1 MRKLLISF
9 CLLFAA
15 LLTNS
20 ATADR
25 IDDKVSP
32 SFDLSKRDESVA
44 INGCPNLDFNWHMSQ
59 ENILHYDM
67 DVTSVSWVKDNT
79 YQITIHVKAVKDIP
93 LKYLWS
99 LKIIGVNG
107 PSSTVQLYGKNEK
120 TYLISDPTDFTS
132 TFQVYAYPS
141 SDGCTVW
148 MPNFQI
154 QFEYL
159 QGDAAQYWQTWQ
171 WGTTTFDLS
180 TGCNN
185 YDNQG
190 HSQTDFP
197 GFYWTYQC
205 KGNNDGTCTKAS
217 SSSITTSSST
227 TSSSTTSSTTTS
239 SSTTS
244 SSTKTS
250 TTTSST
256 VKSSSTTSID
266 FTTSV
271 DSHTSSSVAD
281 IYRSRTSTDVTT
293 LAAST
298 SPFSSFTSSDS
309 SSSSDVTSST
319 IQTTS
324 VDPTTSVVSS
334 SSEDPTSSSAVTTS
348 TVQTTSAGPNNNIGN
363 STLANSTTFAVSS
376 TSIDPTSSSDVITST
391 VQTILL
397 LQQV

>member
-1 MRKLLISF
+1 
-9 CLLFAA
+9 
-15 LLTNS
+15 
-20 ATADR
+20 
-25 IDDKVSP
+25 
-32 SFDLSKRDESVA
+32 
-44 INGCPNLDFNWHMSQ
+44 MSQ
-59 ENILHYDM
+59 QNILHYDM

-93 LKYLWS
+93 LEYLWS

-217 SSSITTSSST
+217 SSSITTSSITTSSTTTSSTTTSSTTTSSST
-227 TSSSTTSSTTTS
+227 TSSSTTSSSTTSSSTTSSSTTSSSTTSSSTTS

-324 VDPTTSVVSS
+324 VDPTT
-334 SSEDPTSSSAVTTS
+334 
-348 TVQTTSAGPNNNIGN
+348 
-363 STLANSTTFAVSS
+363 
-376 TSIDPTSSSDVITST
+376 
-391 VQTILL
+391 
-397 LQQV
+397 

>member
-59 ENILHYDM
+59 QNILHYDM

-79 YQITIHVKAVKDIP
+79 YQITIHVKAVKGIP

-217 SSSITTSSST
+217 SSSITTSSI
-227 TSSSTTSSTTTS
+227 
-239 SSTTS
+239 TTS

-324 VDPTTSVVSS
+324 VDPTT
-334 SSEDPTSSSAVTTS
+334 
-348 TVQTTSAGPNNNIGN
+348 
-363 STLANSTTFAVSS
+363 
-376 TSIDPTSSSDVITST
+376 
-391 VQTILL
+391 
-397 LQQV
+397 

>member
-227 TSSSTTSSTTTS
+227 TSSSTTSSSTTS

-266 FTTSV
+266 VTTSV

-298 SPFSSFTSSDS
+298 SLFSSFTSSDS

>member
-1 MRKLLISF
+1 
-9 CLLFAA
+9 
-15 LLTNS
+15 
-20 ATADR
+20 
-25 IDDKVSP
+25 
-32 SFDLSKRDESVA
+32 
-44 INGCPNLDFNWHMSQ
+44 MSQ
-59 ENILHYDM
+59 QNILHYDM

-217 SSSITTSSST
+217 SSSITTSSITTSSTTTSSTTTSSTTTSSST
-227 TSSSTTSSTTTS
+227 TSSSTTSSSTTSSSTTSSSTTS

-324 VDPTTSVVSS
+324 VDPTT
-334 SSEDPTSSSAVTTS
+334 
-348 TVQTTSAGPNNNIGN
+348 
-363 STLANSTTFAVSS
+363 
-376 TSIDPTSSSDVITST
+376 
-391 VQTILL
+391 
-397 LQQV
+397 

>member
-59 ENILHYDM
+59 QNILHYDM

-107 PSSTVQLYGKNEK
+107 PSSTVQLYGKNEE

-227 TSSSTTSSTTTS
+227 TSSSTTSS
-239 SSTTS
+239 
-244 SSTKTS
+244 STKTS
-250 TTTSST
+250 ATTSST

-266 FTTSV
+266 VTTSV

-348 TVQTTSAGPNNNIGN
+348 VDPTTSADSTTSTLQTTSADP
-363 STLANSTTFAVSS
+363 SS
-376 TSIDPTSSSDVITST
+376 CHHFYFHRLYIFN
-391 VQTILL
+391 
-397 LQQV
+397 

>member
-217 SSSITTSSST
+217 SSSITTSSTT
-227 TSSSTTSSTTTS
+227 TSSSTTSSSTTS

-266 FTTSV
+266 VTTSV

>member
-59 ENILHYDM
+59 QNILHYDM

-217 SSSITTSSST
+217 SSSITTSSITTSSTTTSSTTTSSTTTSSST
-227 TSSSTTSSTTTS
+227 TSSSTTSSSTTSSSTTSSSTTSSSTTS

-348 TVQTTSAGPNNNIGN
+348 VDPTTSA
-363 STLANSTTFAVSS
+363 
-376 TSIDPTSSSDVITST
+376 DPTTST
-391 VQTILL
+391 VQTT
-397 LQQV
+397 

>member
-59 ENILHYDM
+59 QNILHYDM

-217 SSSITTSSST
+217 SSSITTSPTTSPLTLPSSYYFSPTSPLYFSSTTSSTTTSSTTTSSST
-227 TSSSTTSSTTTS
+227 TSSSTTSSSTTSSSTTSSSTTSSSTTSSSTTS

-271 DSHTSSSVAD
+271 DSHTS
-281 IYRSRTSTDVTT
+281 
-293 LAAST
+293 
-298 SPFSSFTSSDS
+298 
-309 SSSSDVTSST
+309 
-319 IQTTS
+319 
-324 VDPTTSVVSS
+324 
-334 SSEDPTSSSAVTTS
+334 
-348 TVQTTSAGPNNNIGN
+348 
-363 STLANSTTFAVSS
+363 
-376 TSIDPTSSSDVITST
+376 
-391 VQTILL
+391 
-397 LQQV
+397 

>member
-59 ENILHYDM
+59 QNILHYDM

-227 TSSSTTSSTTTS
+227 TSSSTTSSSTTSSSTTSSSTTSSSTTSSSTTSSSTTSSSTTSSSTTS

-266 FTTSV
+266 VTTSV

-298 SPFSSFTSSDS
+298 SLFSSSARAHNLWLVQG
-309 SSSSDVTSST
+309 DVTSQPF
-319 IQTTS
+319 QTTS
-324 VDPTTSVVSS
+324 KFDAALSKCRVQ
-334 SSEDPTSSSAVTTS
+334 S
-348 TVQTTSAGPNNNIGN
+348 TVKTIRDSNTS
-363 STLANSTTFAVSS
+363 L
-376 TSIDPTSSSDVITST
+376 
-391 VQTILL
+391 
-397 LQQV
+397 

>member
-1 MRKLLISF
+1 
-9 CLLFAA
+9 
-15 LLTNS
+15 
-20 ATADR
+20 
-25 IDDKVSP
+25 
-32 SFDLSKRDESVA
+32 
-44 INGCPNLDFNWHMSQ
+44 MSQ
-59 ENILHYDM
+59 QNILHYDM

-93 LKYLWS
+93 LEYLWS

-217 SSSITTSSST
+217 SSSITTSSITTSSTTTSSTTTSSTTTSSST
-227 TSSSTTSSTTTS
+227 TSSSTTSSSTTSSSTTSSSTTS

-324 VDPTTSVVSS
+324 VDPTT
-334 SSEDPTSSSAVTTS
+334 
-348 TVQTTSAGPNNNIGN
+348 
-363 STLANSTTFAVSS
+363 
-376 TSIDPTSSSDVITST
+376 
-391 VQTILL
+391 
-397 LQQV
+397 

>member
-59 ENILHYDM
+59 QNILHYDM

-217 SSSITTSSST
+217 SSSITTSSITTSSTTTSSTTTSSTTTSSST
-227 TSSSTTSSTTTS
+227 TSSSTTSSSTTSSSTTSSSTTSSSTTSSSTTSSSTTSSSTTSSSTTS

-266 FTTSV
+266 VTTSV
-271 DSHTSSSVAD
+271 DSHTSSS
-281 IYRSRTSTDVTT
+281 
-293 LAAST
+293 
-298 SPFSSFTSSDS
+298 
-309 SSSSDVTSST
+309 
-319 IQTTS
+319 
-324 VDPTTSVVSS
+324 
-334 SSEDPTSSSAVTTS
+334 
-348 TVQTTSAGPNNNIGN
+348 
-363 STLANSTTFAVSS
+363 
-376 TSIDPTSSSDVITST
+376 
-391 VQTILL
+391 
-397 LQQV
+397 

>member
-59 ENILHYDM
+59 QNILHYDM

-217 SSSITTSSST
+217 SSSITTSSITTSSTTTSSTT
-227 TSSSTTSSTTTS
+227 TSSSTTSSSTTS

-324 VDPTTSVVSS
+324 VDPTT
-334 SSEDPTSSSAVTTS
+334 
-348 TVQTTSAGPNNNIGN
+348 
-363 STLANSTTFAVSS
+363 
-376 TSIDPTSSSDVITST
+376 
-391 VQTILL
+391 
-397 LQQV
+397 

>member
-9 CLLFAA
+9 CLLFAV

-32 SFDLSKRDESVA
+32 SFDPSKRDESVA

-59 ENILHYDM
+59 QNILHHDM

-93 LKYLWS
+93 LEYLWS

-217 SSSITTSSST
+217 SSSITTSSITTSSTTTSSTTTSSTTTSSTTTSSST
-227 TSSSTTSSTTTS
+227 TSSSTTSSSTTSSSTTSSSTTSSSTTSSSTTSSSTTSSSTTSSSTTSSSTTS

-324 VDPTTSVVSS
+324 VDPTT
-334 SSEDPTSSSAVTTS
+334 
-348 TVQTTSAGPNNNIGN
+348 
-363 STLANSTTFAVSS
+363 
-376 TSIDPTSSSDVITST
+376 
-391 VQTILL
+391 
-397 LQQV
+397 